1 MKHFVLLH
9 NQIMMANASIMNS
22 VEQWSPVEVEEVKYQ
37 LKLTIENYHTNGDL
51 TDYQRDK
58 LTALVEGIEPTN
70 R

>member
-1 MKHFVLLH
+1 MKHFILLH
-9 NQIMMANASIMNS
+9 NQIMITQAAIMNS
-22 VEQWSPVEVEEVKYQ
+22 VEQWFPVEVDEVKYQ

-58 LTALVEGIEPTN
+58 LTALVEGIEPTQ